1 MDAGWTWLLIQAA
14 STPHSSCPE
23 LQRWTNQLPEQS
35 EFVPVIKLNV
45 IRLYTHCGGLLT
57 EEDWQEMFR
66 EKRSKSWTL
75 LLWTNWSACRTS
87 PTPPLIGLLCC
98 LCSLCV
104 TQTINSQSQWSGVLP
119 NEPRDTGS
127 GGWMTP
133 AEDRARPE
141 AKEAD
146 GVSVKLQLIKRPI
159 GGEVLCEREVQG
171 EVVSLQS
178 ILNTVCQQIWACM
191 WFYDNNVNLKGFECP
206 LWCFHKDALSG
217 TNIWHRFISC
227 ESGEPKML
235 GKVVTAA
242 FLFCGQKWS
251 TVTNSESYSNCQ
263 YCHQNLSCSCS
274 FSAVKSICSLTDFFC
289 FSFFCHTFMFQIIKP
304 IWISDKDNLR
314 KIQNEF

>member
-1 MDAGWTWLLIQAA
+1 MSFVFTHIVVDCWQKKTDRRC
-14 STPHSSCPE
+14 SEKKDRTPE
-23 LQRWTNQLPEQS
+23 LCYYEPTDLLAGPVLLRPWS
-35 EFVPVIKLNV
+35 VCFVACVLCAWLK
-45 IRLYTHCGGLLT
+45 LLT
-57 EEDWQEMFR
+57 HKVSGQECC
-66 EKRSKSWTL
+66 L
-75 LLWTNWSACRTS
+75 TS
-87 PTPPLIGLLCC
+87 PETLAQEVEWP
-98 LCSLCV
+98 
-104 TQTINSQSQWSGVLP
+104 QQK
-119 NEPRDTGS
+119 TG
-127 GGWMTP
+127 
-133 AEDRARPE
+133 RE

-178 ILNTVCQQIWACM
+178 ILNTVCQQIWARM

-235 GKVVTAA
+235 GKVLTAA

-251 TVTNSESYSNCQ
+251 TVTNSESYSNCHYSHQ
-263 YCHQNLSCSCS
+263 YLSCSCS

>member
-1 MDAGWTWLLIQAA
+1 MDAGWTWLLIQAV

-66 EKRSKSWTL
+66 KKRSNSWTL

-133 AEDRARPE
+133 AEDRARGQRGWRCICKTTAYQTPNRRWSIVWTWGARWSRQFTE
-141 AKEAD
+141 H
-146 GVSVKLQLIKRPI
+146 IKYCMPANMSLHV
-159 GGEVLCEREVQG
+159 VL
-171 EVVSLQS
+171 
-178 ILNTVCQQIWACM
+178 W
-191 WFYDNNVNLKGFECP
+191 
-206 LWCFHKDALSG
+206 
-217 TNIWHRFISC
+217 
-227 ESGEPKML
+227 
-235 GKVVTAA
+235 
-242 FLFCGQKWS
+242 
-251 TVTNSESYSNCQ
+251 
-263 YCHQNLSCSCS
+263 
-274 FSAVKSICSLTDFFC
+274 
-289 FSFFCHTFMFQIIKP
+289 
-304 IWISDKDNLR
+304 
-314 KIQNEF
+314 